1 MNHDELTYALAK
13 QLSSAHTLEGSY
25 GAIDL
30 DEELRAAVDAA
41 VRPILERR
49 LGISTHTS
57 SRADHVRGATQM
69 VPVELLNRIDDALG
83 RFCGDEGWTADD
95 MQTLDDLAA
104 TMLSATPIGDSAH
117 AD

>member
-41 VRPILERR
+41 LRPILERR
-49 LGISTHTS
+49 LDRRNGAVD
-57 SRADHVRGATQM
+57 AD
-69 VPVELLNRIDDALG
+69 
-83 RFCGDEGWTADD
+83 
-95 MQTLDDLAA
+95 
-104 TMLSATPIGDSAH
+104 
-117 AD
+117 